1 MSALS
6 LVIVVS
12 VLALQTLGG
21 ATWWWLLRRGRVT
34 SAAELVGMGLAL
46 GTITSTVSAIVLK
59 PTPLSSTAWALPAIA
74 ALLVALVVLC
84 RKGRQIRPSSL
95 DCQTHGELRALVLGV
110 VVGMVPIWINWRRI
124 PLGNATDS
132 SFLDLYF
139 LQALSNG
146 LARFGGGESIL
157 MTGGS
162 LRYHWLSYAWIGEID
177 QTAGLPVFAGL
188 TRVLPIV
195 ALIGVSALAA
205 RWSAVLARGSRFAG
219 WVPAVAVLLVV
230 AGGYTGA
237 LYGSILNFDSPSQT
251 LTTLWLLGLLIT
263 VVFYLQDGRRWLL
276 AAVAVLAAAS
286 TGGKVSH
293 IAVAAGGLLLLS
305 IIGLLTRQGW
315 RWRAVVALVVS
326 GISALFT
333 YVLLIRG
340 AAIDRNLVEDVA
352 VKASTWQGLDPLP
365 GTWGILAGTIALVLA
380 ALARVLGIAW
390 LARERRWRTDPSALL
405 ALGGLSVGFVALLA
419 LRDGINE
426 TWFLLAASAP
436 AAIVSAVGAI
446 SALAY
451 VSERLG
457 PPGIRRALLLAIAT
471 AIPALILSMNI
482 FSDEVRPFAHWL
494 ATWMPWLVA
503 AIGALFL
510 TSRGS
515 DGSRLSL
522 AIALAIFALVASS
535 VLTRP
540 SVWWT
545 SQRQVFTETADV
557 IPEAFAP
564 GSTDNSSASGGSIG
578 LSRVHVA
585 AELRALA
592 APKDVVFTNA
602 PYSSFVPAYT
612 GLRMYLAGERYQFGL
627 GAAGDVGELR
637 DRQSGISQV
646 AADSTAASTLLCPD
660 DVDWLWW
667 EGDVPEV
674 FRDLV
679 RIAGAEVS
687 VIDFRDVCDA
697 LSTS

>member
-1 MSALS
+1 MTALS
-6 LVIVVS
+6 LLAVVS
-12 VLALQTLGG
+12 VIAFQLLGG
-21 ATWWWLLRRGRVT
+21 ATWWWLLRRGHAT

-46 GTITSTVSAIVLK
+46 GTITSTVSAMVLQ
-59 PTPLSSTAWALPAIA
+59 PTPLSTAAWALPTIA
-74 ALLVALVVLC
+74 ALLVALVVRW
-84 RKGRQIRPSSL
+84 RKGRQTRPSSL
-95 DCQTHGELRALVLGV
+95 DWQTRGELRALVLGV

-195 ALIGVSALAA
+195 ALVGVSALAA

-219 WVPAVAVLLVV
+219 WVPATAVLLVV

-251 LTTLWLLGLLIT
+251 LTTLWLLGLLFT
-263 VVFYLQDGRRWLL
+263 VVVYLQEGRRWLL
-276 AAVAVLAAAS
+276 AAAAVLAAAS

-305 IIGLLTRQGW
+305 LVGLLTRQEW
-315 RWRAVVALVVS
+315 RWRAVMALVVS
-326 GISALFT
+326 GASALVT
-333 YVLLIRG
+333 YVLIIRG

-405 ALGGLSVGFVALLA
+405 TLGGLGVGLVALLA

-457 PPGIRRALLLAIAT
+457 SPGIRRALLLAIAT
-471 AIPALILSMNI
+471 AIPALVLSMNI
-482 FSDEVRPFAHWL
+482 FSEEVRPFAHWS

-503 AIGALFL
+503 AIGALVL

-515 DGSRLSL
+515 AGSRLSL
-522 AIALAIFALVASS
+522 AIALAIFALVTSS
-535 VLTRP
+535 VLTRA

-545 SQRQVFTETADV
+545 AQRQVFTETADV

-564 GSTDNSSASGGSIG
+564 PSTDNSSASDGSVG
-578 LSRVHVA
+578 QSRVQVA
-585 AELRALA
+585 AELRGLA
-592 APKDVVFTNA
+592 APEDVVFTNA
-602 PYSSFVPAYT
+602 PYSSFVPAFT

-637 DRQSGISQV
+637 DRQSVISQV
-646 AADSTAASTLLCPD
+646 VADPTAASTLLCPD
-660 DVDWLWW
+660 DVAWLWW

-674 FRDLV
+674 FGDLV
-679 RIAGAEVS
+679 RIAGADVS

-697 LSTS
+697 SSTS